1 MESLAHYPFF
11 VFVLTFVFLSI
22 ATMAGASLHRRYPT
36 VTADHKDDLGVILAA
51 TLTLLALI
59 IGFSFAMATNRYDER
74 KRLEQAEASATH
86 TEILRAELMQPAE
99 TAKVRKLLGEYLD
112 QRILFYDIK
121 DNSRRAQIAQRT
133 SQLEADLWA
142 TTREAA
148 AAQPMPVVTLVVAG
162 MNDVFKAQ
170 GDAQAADGNRIPI
183 AAWLLMAAIALC
195 CTVLLGYRA
204 RTSMRLALVLPLV
217 VAVSFFLIADID
229 TPRHGL
235 IHVGPENLESLAKSL
250 GRPQ

>member
-36 VTADHKDDLGVILAA
+36 VTADHKEDLGIILAA

-99 TAKVRKLLGEYLD
+99 AAKVRKLLGEYLD

-142 TTREAA
+142 ATREA
-148 AAQPMPVVTLVVAG
+148 AAQPMPAVVLVVAG

-170 GDAQAADGNRIPI
+170 SDAQAADGNRIPI

-204 RTSMRLALVLPLV
+204 RASMRLALVLPLV

-235 IHVGPENLESLAKSL
+235 IHVGPENLESVAKFL

>member
-74 KRLEQAEASATH
+74 KRLEEAEASATR
-86 TEILRAELMQPAE
+86 TEILRAELLQPAE
-99 TAKVRKLLGEYLD
+99 AAKVRKLLGEYLG
-112 QRILFYDIK
+112 QRILFYGIK
-121 DNSRRAQIAQRT
+121 DISRRTQIAQRT

-142 TTREAA
+142 TIREAA
-148 AAQPMPVVTLVVAG
+148 AAQPTPVVALVVAG

-170 GDAQAADGNRIPI
+170 GDAQAADWNRIPI

-204 RTSMRLALVLPLV
+204 RDFYATGSCPSARGRSLLLFDRRYRHPTSWPHSCRSGKP
-217 VAVSFFLIADID
+217 
-229 TPRHGL
+229 
-235 IHVGPENLESLAKSL
+235 
-250 GRPQ
+250 

>member
-22 ATMAGASLHRRYPT
+22 ATMAGAFLHRRYPT
-36 VTADHKDDLGVILAA
+36 VTADHKEELGVILAA

-99 TAKVRKLLGEYLD
+99 AAKVRKLLGEYLD
-112 QRILFYDIK
+112 QRILFYDIN

-148 AAQPMPVVTLVVAG
+148 AQPMPAVVLVVAG

-204 RTSMRLALVLPLV
+204 RASMRLALVLPLV

>member
-11 VFVLTFVFLSI
+11 VFVLTFIFLSI
-22 ATMAGASLHRRYPT
+22 ATIAGASLHKRYPT
-36 VTADHKDDLGVILAA
+36 VTADHKDDLGIILAA

-74 KRLEQAEASATH
+74 KRLEEAEASATR
-86 TEILRAELMQPAE
+86 TEIARAELLQPVEAE
-99 TAKVRKLLGEYLD
+99 KVRKLLREYLD
-112 QRILFYDIK
+112 QRILFYDIR
-121 DNSRRAQIAQRT
+121 DISRRAQIAQRT
-133 SQLEADLWA
+133 SQLEDDLWVPI
-142 TTREAA
+142 REAA
-148 AAQPMPVVTLVVAG
+148 AAQPTPVVALIVAG

-170 GDAQAADGNRIPI
+170 GDAQAADWNRIPI

-217 VAVSFFLIADID
+217 VAISFFLIADID
-229 TPRHGL
+229 APRHGL
-235 IHVGPENLESLAKSL
+235 IHVGPENLKSVAL
-250 GRPQ
+250 GHTQ

>member
-11 VFVLTFVFLSI
+11 VFVLTFVFLSV
-22 ATMAGASLHRRYPT
+22 ATMAGVSLHRRYPT
-36 VTADHKDDLGVILAA
+36 VTADHKEELGVILAA

-74 KRLEQAEASATH
+74 KKLEQAEASATH

-99 TAKVRKLLGEYLD
+99 AAKVRKLLGEYLD
-112 QRILFYDIK
+112 QRILFYDIN

-148 AAQPMPVVTLVVAG
+148 AQPMPAVVLVVAG

-204 RTSMRLALVLPLV
+204 RASMRLALVLPLV

>member
-11 VFVLTFVFLSI
+11 VFVLTFVFLSV
-22 ATMAGASLHRRYPT
+22 ATMAGASLHRRYPA
-36 VTADHKDDLGVILAA
+36 VTADHKDDLGIILAA

-74 KRLEQAEASATH
+74 KRLEEAEASAIR
-86 TEILRAELMQPAE
+86 TEIVRAELLQPPVEAE
-99 TAKVRKLLGEYLD
+99 KVRKLLREYLD
-112 QRILFYDIK
+112 QRILFYDTK
-121 DNSRRAQIAQRT
+121 DISRQAQIAQRT
-133 SQLEADLWA
+133 SQLEADLWVPI
-142 TTREAA
+142 RGAA
-148 AAQPMPVVTLVVAG
+148 VAQPTPVVALVVAG

-170 GDAQAADGNRIPI
+170 GDAQAADWNRIPI

-204 RTSMRLALVLPLV
+204 RTSMRLALILPFV

-229 TPRHGL
+229 APRHGL
-235 IHVGPENLESLAKSL
+235 IHVGPENLESVAL
-250 GRPQ
+250 GRPR